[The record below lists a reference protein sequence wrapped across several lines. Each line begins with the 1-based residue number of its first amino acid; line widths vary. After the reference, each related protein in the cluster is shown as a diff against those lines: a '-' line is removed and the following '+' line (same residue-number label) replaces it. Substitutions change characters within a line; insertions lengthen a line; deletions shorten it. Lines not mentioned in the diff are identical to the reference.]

1 MKSGEKEY
9 LKEEIQFLHV
19 AYDPKQ
25 WDFTWQREWRIKS
38 DYLSLR
44 KEDCVVIVPDDIYA
58 EKFLDFGIN
67 VYREES
73 GEISSEPYFR
83 FDWYYITLNE
93 IEELSKGK
101 KSDELIVRLLSSLK
115 EAEIKDTESG

>member
-1 MKSGEKEY
+1 MFFQY
-9 LKEEIQFLHV
+9 VTV
-19 AYDPKQ
+19 ARPQ
-25 WDFTWQREWRIKS
+25 AT
-38 DYLSLR
+38 L

-73 GEISSEPYFR
+73 GELSSEPYFR